1 MLVLSRREMD
11 LVRFPDLGITIEI
24 LKIKGN
30 TVRVGVDAP
39 IEIKVL
45 RGELESAEAQQLTK
59 KIVIT
64 GEKEHTVR
72 NKLNSLSIAVAMA
85 EKHLARDRTE
95 QAANVLARVISQL
108 EQSEGIPMASKPVDE
123 QTSDESIV
131 KDLNGNSVKAL
142 LVEDVENERTMLT
155 GFLRLHGFEVDAVDD
170 GVKALEYLESNEKPN
185 FILMDMGLPKLDGA
199 STIRS
204 IRQSPAFDPVE
215 IFAISGET
223 AQSVGIDPAKNRI
236 SHWFQKPLEPKKL
249 VDKIRVFSGI
259 DSVNAS

>member
-45 RGELESAEAQQLTK
+45 RGELESAESQQLTK
-59 KIVIT
+59 KILIT
-64 GEKEHTVR
+64 GEQEHTVR

-108 EQSEGIPMASKPVDE
+108 EQAEGIPMASRPA
-123 QTSDESIV
+123 DESADEGIV
-131 KDLNGNSVKAL
+131 TDLNGNSVRAL

-185 FILMDMGLPKLDGA
+185 FILMDMGLPQLDGA

-223 AQSVGIDPAKNRI
+223 AQSVGIDPGKNRI
-236 SHWFQKPLEPKKL
+236 AHWFQKPLEPKKL